1 MKRFMMVAVL
11 AGILALALAS
21 TAFAQGPVQGQG
33 TQPGIHTPGT
43 GLAQPGTGYGP
54 GGMRGGMGRGGAPA
68 WAGQPEEVQA
78 LLKMTAAQIQA
89 ERLAGK
95 SLAQIAASKN
105 VSEETLKSTI
115 LNAKKAELDKLVA
128 DGKITQAQADYAYS
142 HMEQQ
147 VPVMIN
153 RTTTGPA
160 WGQAGPA
167 GRPGSGQANTGNRM
181 GGMGRWNR

>member
-1 MKRFMMVAVL
+1 MKRLLVVAALV
-11 AGILALALAS
+11 GILALALTS
-21 TAFAQGPVQGQG
+21 TAFAQGPVQG

-43 GLAQPGTGYGP
+43 GLMQPGTGYGP
-54 GGMRGGMGRGGAPA
+54 RGGGMGMGRGGAPA
-68 WAGQPEEVQA
+68 WAGQPDEVET
-78 LLKMTAAQIQA
+78 LLGMTEAQIQA

-95 SLAQIAASKN
+95 SLVQIAAAKG
-105 VSEETLKSTI
+105 VKEAELQKTI
-115 LNAKKAELDKLVA
+115 LDAKKADLAKLVA
-128 DGKITQAQADYAYS
+128 DGKITQAQADFAYS
-142 HMEQQ
+142 RMQQQ